1 MDLDQLI
8 ETEEFKKEV
17 QNVAK
22 AYERVGGASLDLLV
36 QSDVSSDDIL
46 TDWSILR
53 DYTVLFFANTLSFF

>member
-46 TDWSILR
+46 TD
-53 DYTVLFFANTLSFF
+53 